1 MSWPTCRRHPR
12 SMSEAFEWERPFC
25 IETPRGVRMSLPKP
39 IHTDNTLLA
48 RLLRWMA
55 NWRRT

>member
-1 MSWPTCRRHPR
+1 MSRLRYPR
-12 SMSEAFEWERPFC
+12 SLSDAFSDERAYV

-55 NWRRT
+55 NWRRNV

>member
-1 MSWPTCRRHPR
+1 MIRLRYSR
-12 SMSEAFEWERPFC
+12 SLSEAFADERAYV
-25 IETPRGVRMSLPKP
+25 IETPRGTRMSLPKP

>member
-1 MSWPTCRRHPR
+1 MSRLRYPR
-12 SMSEAFEWERPFC
+12 SLSDAFSDERAYV